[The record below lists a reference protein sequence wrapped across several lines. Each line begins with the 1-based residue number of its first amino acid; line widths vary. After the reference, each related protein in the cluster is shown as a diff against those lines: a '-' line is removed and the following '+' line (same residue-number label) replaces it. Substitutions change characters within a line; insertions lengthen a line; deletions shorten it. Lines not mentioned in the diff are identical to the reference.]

1 MALKNL
7 NKLSCWF
14 IYFNPNLHIE
24 MPNRKAYY
32 EQLKKLYEEIKAV
45 KEIQAPTVVIDNID
59 RITISFISFPIPPE
73 ESSIEEIRGV
83 FEEYKKFHRLLIDV
97 KIKLESI
104 GRAMFLPAELMDNI
118 IKNVEERKNILNI
131 YLEDG
136 EKKVEQKRS
145 KWRFHFEWLSIL
157 VAIIIFVV
165 GFLVGRHT

>member
-1 MALKNL
+1 ML
-7 NKLSCWF
+7 
-14 IYFNPNLHIE
+14 I
-24 MPNRKAYY
+24 
-32 EQLKKLYEEIKAV
+32 
-45 KEIQAPTVVIDNID
+45 
-59 RITISFISFPIPPE
+59 
-73 ESSIEEIRGV
+73 IRPGV

-97 KIKLESI
+97 KIKLKSI

-131 YLEDG
+131 YLEDR

-165 GFLVGRHT
+165 GFLVGRYT